1 MHNEIN
7 HCISMNDGF
16 ITVASYPEPI
26 EANLMR
32 SKLLSEGI
40 ECILLDEN
48 LISVQPFYSNAI
60 GGIKLQVHEN
70 DSQRAKEILTESQT
84 PPLHIVHVAQNKPH
98 RKTQGKTI
106 HCPECNSTSVYYE
119 RLSTGEL
126 ALCILFIGIPLLFIK
141 GKYHC
146 YNCGNKWNAEQ

>member
-1 MHNEIN
+1 
-7 HCISMNDGF
+7 MNDGLVT
-16 ITVASYPEPI
+16 IATYWEPI

-60 GGIKLQVHEN
+60 GGIKLQVLEN
-70 DSQRAKEILTESQT
+70 DSVRAKEILAEANT
-84 PPLHIVHVAQNKPH
+84 PPLHIVHVAKSKPMRKPH
-98 RKTQGKTI
+98 GKTI

-119 RLSTGEL
+119 RLTIGEL
-126 ALCILFIGIPLLFIK
+126 ALCILFLGIPLLFIK

-146 YNCGNKWNAEQ
+146 YNCGNKWEKEQ